1 MSVPGSLRVHLQQA
15 LHRLGRKKLLDIAD
29 LKLIHL
35 GALLLLLCNLL
46 QNLGLKLVHF
56 G

>member
-1 MSVPGSLRVHLQQA
+1 MSVPASLRVHLQQA
-15 LHRLGRKKLLDIAD
+15 LHGLGRKKLLDIAD
-29 LKLIHL
+29 LKFIHL
-35 GALLLLLCNLL
+35 GALLFCNLF